1 MTMKKDY
8 CLINNIVVFW
18 NPSSK
23 LSPTFYFIWIDSPSL
38 HFFFLI
44 DFSLERWFIKTG
56 YEDKLS
62 LTGYALTDLLEDL
75 GIAKYYEN
83 IQCNRFASN
92 YFPFDNS
99 GWNISKLLLSNDTF
113 IHFRKELHH
122 FVNVQ
127 NPYTFLFFKWPHNL
141 RNIYISF

>member
-1 MTMKKDY
+1 MKFFIKTKPNLLFY
-8 CLINNIVVFW
+8 
-18 NPSSK
+18 
-23 LSPTFYFIWIDSPSL
+23 LSWFSIIA
-38 HFFFLI
+38 FFFLI

-75 GIAKYYEN
+75 GIVKYYETV
-83 IQCNRFASN
+83 QCDRFASN
-92 YFPFDNS
+92 YFPFDNN
-99 GWNISKLLLSNDTF
+99 GWNISKLLLSNGTF
-113 IHFRKELHH
+113 IHFRKELHY

-127 NPYTFLFFKWPHNL
+127 NPYIYLFKWPHNL